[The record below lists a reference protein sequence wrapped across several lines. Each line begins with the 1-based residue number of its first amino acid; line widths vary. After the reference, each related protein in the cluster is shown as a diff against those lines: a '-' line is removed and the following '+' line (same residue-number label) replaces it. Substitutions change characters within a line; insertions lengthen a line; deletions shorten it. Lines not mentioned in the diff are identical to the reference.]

1 MKIRLASYFLHD
13 LIALLE
19 KELAQ
24 HYLVHRDSGRLTM
37 DTPHY
42 ASHGRALDFSH
53 GMGHFYLDM
62 QLEEDLDI
70 LFDIEQYHPLRF
82 LYCLEGVFF
91 HSGLS
96 GHLQHQVRAG
106 QGIVYACTRGQ
117 EQQIRFPAGQ
127 TVKCIG
133 VQIIRHDFIR
143 YRDVSRLPPEIRA
156 IVQNTQADEPY
167 LLHKEYSDAISL
179 CLVDTVLNQQLG
191 FAGDLLFEANA
202 LEILGHQIGEY
213 PEGDESARSNG
224 N

>member
-1 MKIRLASYFLHD
+1 MKIRLESYYLHD
-13 LIALLE
+13 LIELIE
-19 KELAQ
+19 KELGQ
-24 HYLVHRDSGRLTM
+24 DYRVHRERGMLTM
-37 DTPHY
+37 STPHY
-42 ASHGRALDFSH
+42 AGHGRALDFSH

-82 LYCLEGVFF
+82 LYCLEGEFF
-91 HSGLS
+91 HSGIS
-96 GHLQHQVRAG
+96 GRLQHRVKAG

-117 EQQIRFPAGQ
+117 EQQIRFPAAQ

-156 IVQNTQADEPY
+156 IVQDTQADEPY
-167 LLHKEYSDAISL
+167 LQHKAYSNAISL
-179 CLVDTVLNQQLG
+179 CLMDTVMNNQLG
-191 FAGDLLFEANA
+191 FAGDLLCEAKA
-202 LEILGHQIGEY
+202 LEILGHQLGEY
-213 PEGDESARSNG
+213 AAGEESLRSNG